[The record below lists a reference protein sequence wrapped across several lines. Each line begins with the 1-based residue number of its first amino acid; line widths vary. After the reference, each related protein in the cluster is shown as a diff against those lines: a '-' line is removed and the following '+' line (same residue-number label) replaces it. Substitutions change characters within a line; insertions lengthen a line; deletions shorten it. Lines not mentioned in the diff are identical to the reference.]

1 MRRKH
6 LISEKPIKNIEN
18 KYFSYRKILNIM
30 YNWLDTREKKMQVE
44 AF

>member
-1 MRRKH
+1 MRQKH

-18 KYFSYRKILNIM
+18 KYFSYKGILIM
-30 YNWLDTREKKMQVE
+30 MHEVLETGQKKMQVE